1 MIRTITPIFSIVIA
15 LVIFFFFAKPMF
27 AEIKVLQG
35 ETEQYE
41 EAAGKAVELNQTLAS
56 LINKKR
62 SYSADDLERLDAL
75 VPSELEEVKVLT
87 DLSEIARS
95 HNMLFG
101 NIKVA
106 NAENSKATDAT
117 TDEQASTQSLTYNDF
132 TTTIIDFSLIG
143 TYEQFKSFL
152 ADIEKSLVLLETTSI
167 NFDSGEG
174 QLQQYTLSVQI
185 YSLPPR
191 E

>member
-1 MIRTITPIFSIVIA
+1 MIRTITPIFSIIIA
-15 LVIFFFFAKPMF
+15 LVVFFFYAKPMF
-27 AEIKVLQG
+27 AEIKLIQG
-35 ETEQYE
+35 EAEQYE

-75 VPSELEEVKVLT
+75 VPTTLDEVKVLT
-87 DLSEIARS
+87 DLSEIAKS

-106 NAENSKATDAT
+106 NAEVADSTLVTEGDG
-117 TDEQASTQSLTYNDF
+117 ASTQSLSYNDF
-132 TTTIIDFSLIG
+132 TNTTIDFSLIG
-143 TYEQFKSFL
+143 TYDQFKSFL
-152 ADIEKSLVLLETTSI
+152 ADVEKSLVLLEVTNI
-167 NFDSGEG
+167 NFESGEG
-174 QLQQYTLSVQI
+174 QLQQYTLAVQI
-185 YSLPPR
+185 YSLPSS